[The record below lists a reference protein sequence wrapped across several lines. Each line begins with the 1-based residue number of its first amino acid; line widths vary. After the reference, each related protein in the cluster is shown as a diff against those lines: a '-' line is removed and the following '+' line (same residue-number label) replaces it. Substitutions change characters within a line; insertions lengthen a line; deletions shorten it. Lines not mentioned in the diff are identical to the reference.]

1 MFNHTSLALK
11 LHVQN
16 ANGSTIDVLATSSY
30 VKKGKQARIQEKQT
44 INVTSASCFFL
55 FVCLFVCFD
64 FEMAIAI
71 TLHSELRLLSLQ
83 RDVRSDGQTVI
94 TRLVKLRKWKR
105 RISHVPNVT
114 LTLVD

>member
-1 MFNHTSLALK
+1 MFDHTSLARRLN
-11 LHVQN
+11 VQN
-16 ANGSTIDVLATSSY
+16 ANASTIDVIATTTY

-44 INVTSASCFFL
+44 INVTSASCFF
-55 FVCLFVCFD
+55 FFFFFY

-94 TRLVKLRKWKR
+94 TRLVKLK
-105 RISHVPNVT
+105 PG
-114 LTLVD
+114 

>member
-11 LHVQN
+11 LNVQN
-16 ANGSTIDVLATSSY
+16 ANGSTIDVLATTSY

-44 INVTSASCFFL
+44 INVTSASCFFFCFFVFL
-55 FVCLFVCFD
+55 FFCFY

-71 TLHSELRLLSLQ
+71 TLHRELRLLSLQ

-94 TRLVKLRKWKR
+94 TRLVKLR
-105 RISHVPNVT
+105 PG
-114 LTLVD
+114 

>member
-1 MFNHTSLALK
+1 MFDHTSLALK
-11 LHVQN
+11 LNVQN
-16 ANGSTIDVLATSSY
+16 ANGSTIDVLATTSY

-44 INVTSASCFFL
+44 INVTSASCFFVL
-55 FVCLFVCFD
+55 FCFFFY

-94 TRLVKLRKWKR
+94 TRLVKLR
-105 RISHVPNVT
+105 PG
-114 LTLVD
+114 

>member
-55 FVCLFVCFD
+55 FVCFFFY

-71 TLHSELRLLSLQ
+71 TLHSGLRQ

-94 TRLVKLRKWKR
+94 TRLVKLR
-105 RISHVPNVT
+105 PGGNVAFHMCRM
-114 LTLVD
+114 

>member
-11 LHVQN
+11 LNVQN
-16 ANGSTIDVLATSSY
+16 ANGSTIDALATTSY

-44 INVTSASCFFL
+44 INVTSASCFF
-55 FVCLFVCFD
+55 CLFVCFD

-94 TRLVKLRKWKR
+94 TRLVKLR
-105 RISHVPNVT
+105 PG
-114 LTLVD
+114 